1 MKKKTYLL
9 ILLAVISGCS
19 NKKQEEK
26 SQEQETPQVAT
37 IERGQQLFQDNNCA
51 ACHQPDQKVV
61 GPSLQ
66 EIAKIYKE
74 KNASIVSFLKEEA
87 QPIVDP
93 SMYES
98 MKINL
103 QITKNLSEEELQ
115 SLEMYFLSQAK

>member
-1 MKKKTYLL
+1 MKIKL
-9 ILLAVISGCS
+9 ITILVILAFVSC
-19 NKKQEEK
+19 KKQEEK
-26 SQEQETPQVAT
+26 PQEQETPQVAT
-37 IERGQQLFQDNNCA
+37 IEIGQQLFQDNNCA

-87 QPIVDP
+87 EPIVDP
-93 SMYES
+93 AMYES

-103 QITKNLSEEELQ
+103 QITKNLSEEELK